1 MAPWT
6 EREIERG
13 LAFRPNDG
21 GEIVAVE
28 ICADC
33 RNGWPKED
41 RKLGYG
47 RGRALCR
54 NCWALERNAEINNDD
69 DIVLKNMGD
78 GGWMLSMLAKTCRL
92 TQDRT
97 EQSLRNLEKS
107 GKVARKG
114 KMWSRVTELF

>member
-13 LAFRPNDG
+13 LAFRTNDG
-21 GEIVAVE
+21 GEIVAFE

-33 RNGWPKED
+33 RHGWPKED

-47 RGRALCR
+47 RRALCR